1 MRTTIRMMTNSSTP
15 PPRARVAAPSTITD
29 RVKTYDGFLAIQ
41 PCDASHPVPGQTK
54 AARLVEKAVIRA
66 QPEVTRCAVPSRHQQ
81 RPVSGRSVSD
91 DVSGRAVR
99 SERADVRGQAVPPG
113 D

>member
-1 MRTTIRMMTNSSTP
+1 M
-15 PPRARVAAPSTITD
+15 
-29 RVKTYDGFLAIQ
+29 KTYHGLLAIQ
-41 PCDASHPVPGQTK
+41 PCDASHPVPGQAK

-66 QPEVTRCAVPSRHQQ
+66 QPEVTRRAVPSRHQQ
-81 RPVSGRSVSD
+81 RPVSGRSVSGRGVSD